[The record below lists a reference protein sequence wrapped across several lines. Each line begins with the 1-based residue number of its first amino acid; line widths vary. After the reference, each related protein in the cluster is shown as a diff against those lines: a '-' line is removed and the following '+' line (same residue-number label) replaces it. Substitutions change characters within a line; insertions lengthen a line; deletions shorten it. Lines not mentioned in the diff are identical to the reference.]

1 MGVSFRKPEDK
12 YQVDLKARIDNLD
25 NKIKELEN
33 NASSEEIN
41 KLRTRI
47 DRIVISNAFS
57 YTELAKK
64 VEAFEAEVLRFLETL
79 KLSDNDKKKIKN
91 IGTIKF

>member
-64 VEAFEAEVLRFLETL
+64 VEAFEADVLRFLETL